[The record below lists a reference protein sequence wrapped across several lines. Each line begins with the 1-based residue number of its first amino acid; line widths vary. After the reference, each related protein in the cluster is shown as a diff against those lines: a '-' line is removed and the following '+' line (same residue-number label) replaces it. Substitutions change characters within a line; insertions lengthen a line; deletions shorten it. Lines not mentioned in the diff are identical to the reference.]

1 MIIISFRELKPTKT
15 NLIKLQKKLNFAVRG
30 RKFLE
35 LKEDQLMSQI
45 KNIYD
50 EYQMEFNKFLN
61 YYKKS
66 FFMLN
71 QTYKEMG
78 KRDLILISNM
88 SKIQHKPYINI
99 KYAKNIG
106 MILHQI
112 DYNLDRENKLPA
124 YSFENSSHFLD
135 DLISLLEVFFEN
147 LIKLA
152 EKEDSF
158 LKFGNSF
165 KQINRRLNGLKN
177 IIIPNLMSD
186 IKQIKEILEEND
198 RENFIRLKKTKDLI
212 QKNEIKRLEEVI

>member
-15 NLIKLQKKLNFAVRG
+15 NLMKLQKKLNFAVRG

-35 LKEDQLMSQI
+35 FKEDQLMSQI

-50 EYQMEFNKFLN
+50 EYRMEFNKFLN
-61 YYKKS
+61 YYRKS
-66 FFMLN
+66 FFILN

-88 SKIQHKPYINI
+88 SKIQHKPSINI
-99 KYAKNIG
+99 RRAKNIG
-106 MILHQI
+106 MIVHQI
-112 DYNLDRENKLPA
+112 NYDLDRENKLPA

-147 LIKLA
+147 LIRLA
-152 EKEDSF
+152 EKEDFF
-158 LKFGNSF
+158 LKFVNSF

-177 IIIPNLMSD
+177 IIIPNLMTD

-198 RENFIRLKKTKDLI
+198 RDNFVRLKKTKDLI
-212 QKNEIKRLEEVI
+212 QKNERRKLKEVI

>member
-1 MIIISFRELKPTKT
+1 
-15 NLIKLQKKLNFAVRG
+15 
-30 RKFLE
+30 
-35 LKEDQLMSQI
+35 
-45 KNIYD
+45 
-50 EYQMEFNKFLN
+50 
-61 YYKKS
+61 
-66 FFMLN
+66 
-71 QTYKEMG
+71 MG